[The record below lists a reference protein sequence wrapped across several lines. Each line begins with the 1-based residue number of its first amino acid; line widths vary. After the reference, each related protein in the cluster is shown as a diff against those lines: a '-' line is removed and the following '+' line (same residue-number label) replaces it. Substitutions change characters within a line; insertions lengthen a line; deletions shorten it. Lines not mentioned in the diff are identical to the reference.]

1 MEIPLSTFYKE
12 DSTGPR
18 AEMFLNEN
26 NVIGIRYY
34 MGIGD
39 NEPFQTELFPDKSQA
54 YVESAAENWTLG
66 IKILNG

>member
-39 NEPFQTELFPDKSQA
+39 NEPFQTELFPDKSQS